1 MQSPLINE
9 LIDAFKLLPTIG
21 PKSAQR
27 MAYYLLQN
35 NPNGGKRLA
44 GAIVEAIEKVG
55 HCQQCRNFS
64 ETEVCRICSSPA
76 RKREQLCIVET
87 PTDVVAIEQS
97 GIYQG
102 LYFVLMGHL
111 SPIDGVGPEDLG
123 LPLLEARLKEGE
135 VSELILATNP
145 TVEGEATAHY
155 IHQMA
160 IAAEVPV
167 TRLAQGIP
175 LGGELEYIDSGTLS
189 QAFAGRKAV

>member
-9 LIDAFKLLPTIG
+9 LIEAFKLLPTIG

-44 GAIVEAIEKVG
+44 EAIVEAIDKVG
-55 HCQQCRNFS
+55 HCDQCRNFS
-64 ETEVCRICSSPA
+64 ETDVCRICASPA
-76 RKREQLCIVET
+76 RKRDQLCIVET

-123 LPLLEARLKEGE
+123 LPLLEERLKEGE

-160 IAAEVPV
+160 ASMQVPV